1 MDGGRIDIDQKDSVI
16 SGDIV
21 SNTVIN
27 NDPKA
32 MMEMFFAFQERFEDK
47 KPTKTED
54 SDETIRLEIESRMLK
69 SILDNYEKI
78 GCEDIG
84 LYFENSKLYC
94 VSVDPSHVIMLSASS
109 DPENMVIRE
118 MKGNTISID
127 IPMYKKYLL

>member
-47 KPTKTED
+47 KSTKTED
-54 SDETIRLEIESRMLK
+54 SNETIRLESLRV
-69 SILDNYEKI
+69 
-78 GCEDIG
+78 
-84 LYFENSKLYC
+84 F
-94 VSVDPSHVIMLSASS
+94 
-109 DPENMVIRE
+109 
-118 MKGNTISID
+118 
-127 IPMYKKYLL
+127 